1 MSGVTY
7 AEVKNR
13 DEIQARMEQKRAY
26 FLQLQVGD
34 RVEFDIGVGRWGNKK
49 IVKQGE
55 ILSIA
60 PRHITVKWLDH
71 RGNSRKETIGLA
83 GFLTGENMLRKIAES
98 PVETKGGDD
107 LVRRIIEPP
116 AEELLEKYEEL
127 KSIQRLGDNYGV
139 HTNTAQKWLK
149 SARRKMERKKTVEPP
164 KEEIKA
170 EEAPVEDLTLKDLL
184 RFECEAKEIEREPII
199 EEINWYA
206 VRRPKP
212 KISPDPTIR
221 ICANKIYISK
231 VAAEMVGIKAGDHVS
246 VGTTSRA
253 IYIRKDDKGAL
264 KVGADHA
271 KVMFSS
277 KGVSRQMEDWEMPC
291 VLLAEEKDGMLVAWR
306 PEVKERVS

>member
-60 PRHITVKWLDH
+60 PRHITVKWLDT

-83 GFLTGENMLRKIAES
+83 GFLTGENRLRKIAES

-107 LVRRIIEPP
+107 LKRIIEPP

-127 KSIQRLGDNYGV
+127 KSIQRLGDYYGV

-149 SARRKMERKKTVEPP
+149 SARRKMERESQKTVEPP
-164 KEEIKA
+164 KEEVKA
-170 EEAPVEDLTLKDLL
+170 EEAPDLTIKDIL
-184 RFECEAKEIEREPII
+184 RFECEAKEIEREPI

-221 ICANKIYISK
+221 VCANKIYISK

-253 IYIRKDDKGAL
+253 IYIRKDEKGVL
-264 KVGADHA
+264 KIGADHA
-271 KVMFSS
+271 KLMFSS

-291 VLLAEEKDGMLVAWR
+291 ILLAEVKDGMLMAR
-306 PEVKERVS
+306 RVS